1 MASRAA
7 VIPGPASQPS
17 PRLTKLFLLTLCLGA
32 VLLWFFSRI
41 LFASNFLPHWYCYVG
56 NTRLVWTN
64 VLADLVIGISY
75 VIISCT
81 LALLVRRAGENL
93 PYQSFFWAFGL
104 FIVSCGATHF
114 MEVLTIWKPV
124 YWLSAAVKIIT
135 ALASAGTAVVLVIA
149 APEILRFVR
158 TAREAAARAGNEKFR
173 ALVEAS
179 PLAVLSF
186 DSQGRVTSWNAS
198 AEKTF
203 GFTAEQA
210 IGRSNPIVPPD
221 LASEHQL
228 LMQKAL
234 SGEVIRGFET
244 MRQCADASRI
254 PVNTYAAPLYG
265 EDGSIAG
272 VMAVVED
279 ISAAKLL
286 TSQIRQAQK
295 LEVLGRLA
303 GGVAHDFNNML
314 MVLDGSTELL
324 DRSLPPTSNA
334 RIYLDQIQRTSA
346 KAAAI
351 TKQLL
356 AFSRKQIVE
365 FRSMDL
371 HAALAETEFM
381 LPRLLGSDIELSFHH
396 RAKQSWIRSD
406 AGQIEQVVAN
416 LAINARDAMPRGGR
430 LTISTRNETRAPHQ
444 ENGGSSHSLWVVLEV
459 ADNGSGMDEKTRAQI
474 FEPFFTTKPQG
485 KGTGLGLSTVYG
497 IVSQSEGYIQVHS
510 TPGQGTRF
518 EIFFPVDDSP
528 RNGESHKPAAEH
540 SEPAPQATILLADDE
555 AALRHAV
562 AEILRQSGYTVFE
575 AATALDA
582 LELAKSHAGEIE
594 VLLTDIVMPGLRG
607 TDLAAQV
614 RAFRPGIKV
623 IYMSGYAE
631 GISETQLPDDSQY
644 LQKPFRFATLLN
656 MLRLTLRKP

>member
-1 MASRAA
+1 MSSRSA
-7 VIPGPASQPS
+7 VIPGPGSQPS
-17 PRLTKLFLLTLCLGA
+17 PRLVTLSLLALCLGSA
-32 VLLWFFSRI
+32 FLWFFSRF

-81 LALLVRRAGENL
+81 LAMLVRRAGENL

-104 FIVSCGATHF
+104 FIVSCGATHI
-114 MEVLTIWKPV
+114 MEVLTIWKPI
-124 YWLSAAVKIIT
+124 YWLSAFVKIVT

-158 TAREAAARAGNEKFR
+158 TAREAAAQVGNEKFR
-173 ALVEAS
+173 ALVESA
-179 PLAVLSF
+179 PIAVFSF
-186 DSQGRVTSWNAS
+186 DLEGRITSWNAS
-198 AEKTF
+198 AEKIF
-203 GFTAEQA
+203 GFTAAQTL
-210 IGRSNPIVPPD
+210 GKPNPIIPPE
-221 LASEHQL
+221 LAPEHQQL
-228 LMQKAL
+228 LQKAL
-234 SGEVIRGFET
+234 AGEVIRGFET
-244 MRQCADASRI
+244 FRQCADSSRV
-254 PVNTYAAPLYG
+254 PVNVYAAPLYNAK
-265 EDGSIAG
+265 GSITG
-272 VMAVVED
+272 VMSVVED
-279 ISAAKLL
+279 ISEAKRL

-324 DRSLPPTSNA
+324 DRSLPPSSNA

-381 LPRLLGSDIELSFHH
+381 LPRLLGSDVELSFHH
-396 RAKQSWIRSD
+396 NAAHSWIRSD
-406 AGQIEQVVAN
+406 PGQIEQVVAN
-416 LAINARDAMPRGGR
+416 LAINARDAMPNGGR
-430 LTISTRNETRAPHQ
+430 LNISTRNESRAPHQ

-497 IVSQSEGYIQVHS
+497 IVSQSQGYIQVYS
-510 TPGQGTRF
+510 APGQGTRF

-528 RNGESHKPAAEH
+528 RKETHKPAVEHAEAT
-540 SEPAPQATILLADDE
+540 PRATILLADDE

-562 AEILRQSGYTVFE
+562 AEILRQTGYTVFE
-575 AATALDA
+575 ADTALDA
-582 LELAKSHAGEIE
+582 LAVAECHAGEID
-594 VLLTDIVMPGLRG
+594 VLLTDIVMPGRRG
-607 TDLAAQV
+607 TDLATQV
-614 RAFRPGIKV
+614 RTLRPDIKV

-631 GISETQLPDDSQY
+631 GISETQLLDNTQY

-656 MLRLTLRKP
+656 MLRLTLHKP

>member
-1 MASRAA
+1 M
-7 VIPGPASQPS
+7 PGPSSQPS
-17 PRLTKLFLLTLCLGA
+17 LRLVALSALGLCLGA
-32 VLLWFFSRI
+32 ALLWFFSRF
-41 LFASNFLPHWYCYVG
+41 LLASNFLPHWYCYVG

-81 LALLVRRAGENL
+81 LAMLVRRAGENL

-124 YWLSAAVKIIT
+124 YWLSALVKIVT

-158 TAREAAARAGNEKFR
+158 TAREAAAQVGNEKFR
-173 ALVEAS
+173 ALVEAA
-179 PLAVLSF
+179 PIAVFSF
-186 DSQGRVTSWNAS
+186 DLDGRITSWNAC
-198 AEKTF
+198 AEKIF
-203 GFTAEQA
+203 GFTTEQA
-210 IGRSNPIVPPD
+210 IGKPNPIIPPE
-221 LASEHQL
+221 LIAEHQHL
-228 LMQKAL
+228 LQKAL
-234 SGEVIRGFET
+234 AGEVIRGFET
-244 MRQCADASRI
+244 MRQCADSSRV
-254 PVNTYAAPLYG
+254 PVNVYAAPLY
-265 EDGSIAG
+265 DTNRSITG
-272 VMAVVED
+272 VMSVVED
-279 ISAAKLL
+279 ISEAKQL

-324 DRSLPPTSNA
+324 DRSLPTSSNA

-396 RAKQSWIRSD
+396 NAAQSWIRSD
-406 AGQIEQVVAN
+406 PGQIEQVVAN
-416 LAINARDAMPRGGR
+416 LAINARDAMPSGGR
-430 LTISTRNETRAPHQ
+430 LTISTRNESRAPHR

-497 IVSQSEGYIQVHS
+497 IVSQSHGYIQVHS
-510 TPGQGTRF
+510 APGQGTRF

-528 RNGESHKPAAEH
+528 RNGEAHKPAAEH
-540 SEPAPQATILLADDE
+540 AESTPHATILLADDE
-555 AALRHAV
+555 AALRRAV
-562 AEILRQSGYTVFE
+562 AEILRQTGYTVFE
-575 AATALDA
+575 ADTALDA

-594 VLLTDIVMPGLRG
+594 ILLTDIVMPGLRG
-607 TDLAAQV
+607 TELAAQV
-614 RAFRPGIKV
+614 RMLRPGIKV

-631 GISETQLPDDSQY
+631 GISETQLPDDAQY

-656 MLRLTLRKP
+656 MLRITLRKS

>member
-1 MASRAA
+1 MFS
-7 VIPGPASQPS
+7 
-17 PRLTKLFLLTLCLGA
+17 LLALCLGA
-32 VLLWFFSRI
+32 SLLWFFSRF
-41 LFASNFLPHWYCYVG
+41 LFSSNFLPHWYCYVG

-64 VLADLVIGISY
+64 VSADLVIGISY

-81 LALLVRRAGENL
+81 LAILVRRAGENL
-93 PYQSFFWAFGL
+93 PYQYFFWAFGV

-124 YWLSAAVKIIT
+124 YWLSALVKIVT

-158 TAREAAARAGNEKFR
+158 TAREAAAQVGNEKFR
-173 ALVEAS
+173 ALVESA
-179 PLAVLSF
+179 PIAVFSSDLES
-186 DSQGRVTSWNAS
+186 RVTSWNAS
-198 AEKTF
+198 AEKIF
-203 GFTAEQA
+203 GFTAVQT
-210 IGRSNPIVPPD
+210 IGKPNPIVPAD
-221 LASEHQL
+221 LASEHEQL
-228 LMQKAL
+228 MKKAL
-234 SGEVIRGFET
+234 SGEAIRGFET
-244 MRQCADASRI
+244 IRQCADSSRV
-254 PVNTYAAPLYG
+254 PVNVYAAPLY
-265 EDGSIAG
+265 DTNSSITG
-272 VMAVVED
+272 VMCVVED
-279 ISAAKLL
+279 ISEAKRL

-324 DRSLPPTSNA
+324 DRSLPPSSNA

-356 AFSRKQIVE
+356 AFSRKQVVE

-371 HAALAETEFM
+371 HVALAETEFM
-381 LPRLLGSDIELSFHH
+381 LPRLLGSDVELSFHH
-396 RAKQSWIRSD
+396 NATHSWIRSD
-406 AGQIEQVVAN
+406 PGQIEQVVAN
-416 LAINARDAMPRGGR
+416 LAINARDAMPSGGR
-430 LTISTRNETRAPHQ
+430 LTISTRNESRAPHQ

-497 IVSQSEGYIQVHS
+497 IVNQSGGYIQVHS
-510 TPGQGTRF
+510 APGQGTRF

-528 RNGESHKPAAEH
+528 RNGQSHAPAAEH
-540 SEPAPQATILLADDE
+540 PESAPQATILLADDE

-562 AEILRQSGYTVFE
+562 AEVLRQTGYTVFE
-575 AATALDA
+575 ADTALDA
-582 LELAKSHAGEIE
+582 LELAKSHGEIE
-594 VLLTDIVMPGLRG
+594 LLLTDIVMPGLRG

-614 RAFRPGIKV
+614 RALRPGIRV

-656 MLRLTLRKP
+656 MLRLTLRKS